1 MQRATLAEGLSCRGP
16 LLQRATLAEGH
27 SCRGPLLLRSD
38 GPPQEWVVD
47 ARMKFLHTRTESIHV
62 VNTVRPRRIT
72 VRPRRITVR
81 PRREHSPFT
90 SHHSPSTREQGR
102 PTREQGR
109 SSSRESGVRVWPQR
123 AIGPPQ
129 EWALSYLLFTA
140 PVPFLSRRSFS
151 RRLALTASVPHRSQF
166 LVGSMRPMRRLRR
179 FATVLGFHCFRLSRP
194 PARPVPR
201 KGAGLQAPVASAWA
215 VSGRGLQAAASAQA
229 VISGR
234 VQQARRAAARRLPQF
249 KRKVGGVFM
258 VFTLRLFLENIVMRT
273 AWVLT

>member
-1 MQRATLAEGLSCRGP
+1 MGVALSSIRWGGPESSGNLLLQRATLAEGHSCRGPLLRRATLAEGHSCGGPLLRRATLAEGHSCRGP

-62 VNTVRPRRIT
+62 VNTVRPRRITVRPRRIT

-194 PARPVPR
+194 PARPVP
-201 KGAGLQAPVASAWA
+201 G
-215 VSGRGLQAAASAQA
+215 
-229 VISGR
+229 
-234 VQQARRAAARRLPQF
+234 
-249 KRKVGGVFM
+249 
-258 VFTLRLFLENIVMRT
+258 
-273 AWVLT
+273 